1 MNRRTSLWVI
11 TTLFLSIS
19 LFPAWLCGQTA
30 NGNIVGRV
38 TDATGAVVTGATV
51 TAANPAKGFTTRT
64 TTDEQGVYR
73 LFYLE
78 PAVYTLTFQSSGFS
92 TLERPDI
99 ALRSNDTL
107 SVDVQL
113 AVGNVVEKMEV
124 TGVPPLL
131 EAVTSTT
138 GTVMA
143 GVQMNALPV
152 MQRWTWMAMYMLP
165 GVITEGSAAFH
176 IAGQRARGV
185 GFVMDGISGA
195 DPIREGTAVTTTA
208 STTQNAIE
216 EVKMVTTALPAEYGH
231 SAGGLMSVTYKS
243 GTNQLHGEAED
254 RYINNTLLH
263 RAYFNAVRATS
274 PFSYHNLAALLT
286 GPVYLPKL
294 YNGKD
299 KTFFMFGW
307 SRHHEKYN
315 QQLFADV
322 PTADMFQGDFSFNG
336 LGYPVYDPTSTRQD
350 AKGTWIRDP
359 FPGNRIPPSRFDPV
373 ASKFLTYKPWNPPNN
388 MGNAGYIDRAG
399 PHANFGAD
407 QFFRSYYSRWDTK
420 IDHVF
425 SEKNRLFGRYSQVRA
440 RNQSSYQVGL
450 NWKFLDSGMTV
461 APFDQEN
468 IVISDTHM
476 FSPSLINELRV
487 GVNRRKDSYSPAG
500 MDAGWAQTL
509 GIPGVGPETFPVFR
523 TSGGSAFYG
532 ATMPGAPYFN
542 VTENSVLQD
551 NVTFIRLGHTFKA
564 GWEVIRT
571 RGNSKASALP
581 SGTYYFGGTDM
592 PFTPNTGND
601 FAGFLLGSVVR
612 ADFSKVLATWLPRWW
627 MHSGFLQDD
636 WRVTPKL
643 TLNLG
648 VRWSYESPYQTK
660 YGQQSQFDPTA
671 TDPITGLRGAIVH
684 SEGFLGR
691 RDLNNFQPRIG
702 GAYTLNNKM
711 VLRGGFGLATIDIL
725 RTGLLQSFEEYSTSV
740 TRQAPSGDPR
750 SAFFISQGPGVIPYQ
765 VLPDGTSPFIG
776 VNYSSRGATWWDP
789 GLRSPYAMNWNFT
802 YQYQFLPTWLVEL
815 SYQGSA
821 GVKLLNSWNINVLR
835 PDISSDRAV
844 LDQIYLNVQP
854 YRPYPQFGGV
864 NLWSNFGHSTFHSGN
879 VKVEKRLSSGLNM
892 TSHYTWGKAID
903 EAADNDG
910 GASGITF
917 FNRAL
922 EKGRAGFDLTH
933 RWVTYLTYEL
943 PVGKG
948 RKWMS
953 KGGAMDYLLGGW
965 NVSWVQTFQSGPPVT
980 FTMAGSPNRYLP
992 TVSSRPIQL
1001 VPNDEVIVKDWQIG
1015 DRFNNNLK
1023 NPMWNIGG
1031 FAYPAAYTFN
1041 GAVGRNTVDGPAL
1054 VWSQG
1059 SLAKNIKVRERYN
1072 LDVRFDIQNVFKNPN
1087 FSKPSS
1093 SVNLINPGTF
1103 GKPTGTV
1110 GGWCCL
1116 GGSFAGTLV
1125 VRVWF

>member
-359 FPGNRIPPSRFDPV
+359 FPGNRTLPAGLIP
-373 ASKFLTYKPWNPPNN
+373 
-388 MGNAGYIDRAG
+388 
-399 PHANFGAD
+399 
-407 QFFRSYYSRWDTK
+407 
-420 IDHVF
+420 
-425 SEKNRLFGRYSQVRA
+425 
-440 RNQSSYQVGL
+440 
-450 NWKFLDSGMTV
+450 
-461 APFDQEN
+461 
-468 IVISDTHM
+468 
-476 FSPSLINELRV
+476 
-487 GVNRRKDSYSPAG
+487 SPA
-500 MDAGWAQTL
+500 
-509 GIPGVGPETFPVFR
+509 
-523 TSGGSAFYG
+523 
-532 ATMPGAPYFN
+532 
-542 VTENSVLQD
+542 
-551 NVTFIRLGHTFKA
+551 
-564 GWEVIRT
+564 
-571 RGNSKASALP
+571 
-581 SGTYYFGGTDM
+581 
-592 PFTPNTGND
+592 
-601 FAGFLLGSVVR
+601 
-612 ADFSKVLATWLPRWW
+612 
-627 MHSGFLQDD
+627 
-636 WRVTPKL
+636 
-643 TLNLG
+643 
-648 VRWSYESPYQTK
+648 
-660 YGQQSQFDPTA
+660 
-671 TDPITGLRGAIVH
+671 
-684 SEGFLGR
+684 
-691 RDLNNFQPRIG
+691 
-702 GAYTLNNKM
+702 
-711 VLRGGFGLATIDIL
+711 
-725 RTGLLQSFEEYSTSV
+725 
-740 TRQAPSGDPR
+740 
-750 SAFFISQGPGVIPYQ
+750 
-765 VLPDGTSPFIG
+765 
-776 VNYSSRGATWWDP
+776 SS
-789 GLRSPYAMNWNFT
+789 
-802 YQYQFLPTWLVEL
+802 
-815 SYQGSA
+815 
-821 GVKLLNSWNINVLR
+821 
-835 PDISSDRAV
+835 
-844 LDQIYLNVQP
+844 
-854 YRPYPQFGGV
+854 
-864 NLWSNFGHSTFHSGN
+864 
-879 VKVEKRLSSGLNM
+879 
-892 TSHYTWGKAID
+892 
-903 EAADNDG
+903 
-910 GASGITF
+910 
-917 FNRAL
+917 
-922 EKGRAGFDLTH
+922 
-933 RWVTYLTYEL
+933 
-943 PVGKG
+943 
-948 RKWMS
+948 
-953 KGGAMDYLLGGW
+953 
-965 NVSWVQTFQSGPPVT
+965 
-980 FTMAGSPNRYLP
+980 
-992 TVSSRPIQL
+992 
-1001 VPNDEVIVKDWQIG
+1001 
-1015 DRFNNNLK
+1015 
-1023 NPMWNIGG
+1023 
-1031 FAYPAAYTFN
+1031 
-1041 GAVGRNTVDGPAL
+1041 
-1054 VWSQG
+1054 
-1059 SLAKNIKVRERYN
+1059 
-1072 LDVRFDIQNVFKNPN
+1072 
-1087 FSKPSS
+1087 
-1093 SVNLINPGTF
+1093 
-1103 GKPTGTV
+1103 
-1110 GGWCCL
+1110 
-1116 GGSFAGTLV
+1116 
-1125 VRVWF
+1125 